1 MCDKSESDILDNSDR
16 FSDIGQLDDNI
27 SLSDTVCSSNNANN
41 VQSWKK
47 NKISTALNLPIVAS
61 YNVRSLFPKIDHFKT
76 DMKERN
82 ISLSFVQEV
91 WEKSEDRYHGL
102 EVEKMLEINGL
113 KYISKSR
120 PSNKRGG
127 GVALV
132 VDLEKFSCEKL
143 QVFTPGSVEA
153 VWGLLK
159 PKSADAQCKKIIVC
173 SFYSPPNNGK
183 NTKLADHIVGT
194 LQMLNTLY
202 PDCGIIL
209 GGDRNKMD
217 IRPIL
222 NCGLRLKQVVDQ
234 CTRQDAILD
243 VLIMN
248 LTSFYNAPIIAPPI
262 GPDDPTTGKA
272 SDHSVPVCTPHTDR
286 HNPPARTYRH
296 VRYRPLPDSS
306 VRKFGQWITGEEW
319 TQITSDLSPSNQ
331 VEIFEALLKGKI
343 DEYCPERTL
352 RLGSQDKPF
361 INSELK
367 RIHRCWQR
375 EYTKK
380 GQTEKYKK
388 LKKEFEVKYKEAAE
402 KYLIKNVTDL
412 KESNPGKAYSILKNM
427 GAQPGDCT
435 DSQTFTLPGHEDN
448 KLTNEESAEQIC
460 NHFAEVSQEF
470 PPLDAK
476 SLPHRVQVK
485 LRSSSS
491 PQK

>member
-16 FSDIGQLDDNI
+16 FSDIGQLDGNI

-47 NKISTALNLPIVAS
+47 NKISTALNLPTVAS
-61 YNVRSLFPKIDHFKT
+61 YNVRSLFPKIENFKT

-91 WEKSEDRYHGL
+91 WEKSEDKCHGF

-132 VDLEKFSCEKL
+132 IDLEKFSCEKL
-143 QVFTPGSVEA
+143 QVYTPSNLEA
-153 VWGLLK
+153 VWGLLE
-159 PKSADAQCKKIIVC
+159 PKSAEAQCKKIIVC

-183 NTKLADHIVGT
+183 NTKLADHMVGT
-194 LQMLNTLY
+194 LQMLNTKY
-202 PDCGIIL
+202 PGCGIIL

-217 IRPIL
+217 IRPIM
-222 NCGLRLKQVVDQ
+222 NCGLRLRQVVDQ

-248 LTSFYNAPIIAPPI
+248 LTSFYNSPIIAPPI
-262 GPDDPTTGKA
+262 GPDDPANGKD

-286 HNPPARTYRH
+286 HNPPARIYRH

-319 TQITSDLSPSNQ
+319 TQITSN
-331 VEIFEALLKGKI
+331 I
-343 DEYCPERTL
+343 
-352 RLGSQDKPF
+352 
-361 INSELK
+361 
-367 RIHRCWQR
+367 
-375 EYTKK
+375 
-380 GQTEKYKK
+380 
-388 LKKEFEVKYKEAAE
+388 
-402 KYLIKNVTDL
+402 
-412 KESNPGKAYSILKNM
+412 
-427 GAQPGDCT
+427 
-435 DSQTFTLPGHEDN
+435 TF
-448 KLTNEESAEQIC
+448 
-460 NHFAEVSQEF
+460 
-470 PPLDAK
+470 K
-476 SLPHRVQVK
+476 SGGNI
-485 LRSSSS
+485 
-491 PQK
+491 